1 MLLASCP
8 LLLAVLHEW
17 EFSAYAAYLFR
28 AGAPDNSSV
37 AGSAVQIAPTVNKPP
52 GTRDL
57 PTILWPWLRMIL
69 PAAQP
74 TNCLAASNSR
84 RFVRRSV
91 SSSGYCQEAFPRES
105 PKFAVPL
112 WGSDD
117 FSQPPPEASPA
128 VRLEPRG
135 HCSSPPH
142 TKSLGRRL
150 LCRNGVQLSHPHLG
164 ALSEM
169 DTTRAVDRL
178 VGSRQDRRLAQASFL
193 GPLVHRGAPV
203 TAVWDPFDL

>member
-17 EFSAYAAYLFR
+17 EFAAYAAYLFR

-84 RFVRRSV
+84 CFVRRSV
-91 SSSGYCQEAFPRES
+91 SSSGFTSEISAVTAGKPSLEKARNS
-105 PKFAVPL
+105 PHRSGAVTI
-112 WGSDD
+112 S
-117 FSQPPPEASPA
+117 AN
-128 VRLEPRG
+128 
-135 HCSSPPH
+135 
-142 TKSLGRRL
+142 RR
-150 LCRNGVQLSHPHLG
+150 P
-164 ALSEM
+164 
-169 DTTRAVDRL
+169 RL
-178 VGSRQDRRLAQASFL
+178 VRRQDSNR
-193 GPLVHRGAPV
+193 VV
-203 TAVWDPFDL
+203 IAVARQILIARSQIVVSEPECNSATLT